1 MEIVRSTQQVFY
13 MEPEELARKIE
24 RKETGFVIIDV
35 RGVSEEKIRGAVFV
49 SSVEFDRAHI
59 EAAVDLSKYDDVVIH
74 CMYSKQRGP
83 TCAALMEVYYP
94 KRNFN
99 IHVLRG
105 GFCTFAMRYPQ
116 LVETVD
122 I

>member
-1 MEIVRSTQQVFY
+1 MEIVRNTQQVFY

-24 RKETGFVIIDV
+24 RKEDGFVIIDV

-49 SSVEFDRAHI
+49 SSVEFDRPHV
-59 EAAVDLSKYDDVVIH
+59 EAAVDLSKYDDVIIH

-83 TCAALMEVYYP
+83 TCAALMEMYYP
-94 KRNFN
+94 KRNFT

-105 GFCTFAMRYPQ
+105 GFCMFATLYPQ
-116 LVETVD
+116 HVEAVD